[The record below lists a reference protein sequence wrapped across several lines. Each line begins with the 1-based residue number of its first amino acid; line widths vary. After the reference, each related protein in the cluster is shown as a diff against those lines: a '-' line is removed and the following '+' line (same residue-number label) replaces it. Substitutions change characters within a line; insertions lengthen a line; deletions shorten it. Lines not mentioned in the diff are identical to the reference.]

1 MSTDDPPDTRTG
13 EHEVS
18 QVILPSRDP
27 GLGKDEV
34 DDPADSDST
43 SSCGSPVFPCSIG
56 MSQEGDDDYVA
67 TTTTNHHAG
76 ASPALRDERKIV
88 RSEFARPF
96 PIVGKTSTS
105 AFKFRTV
112 GRRRGESPSQSPS
125 TDVAATSPA
134 TTCGGVVESPEGSTG
149 FEPEIHSTQIGGKDG
164 HDESFPSLRLD
175 TSQQV
180 RRKLVD
186 VTGMVN
192 RSNL

>member
-1 MSTDDPPDTRTG
+1 MSIDDAPDTRTA

-18 QVILPSRDP
+18 QVILPSGDP
-27 GLGKDEV
+27 GLDKDEV

-56 MSQEGDDDYVA
+56 MSQDGDDDYVA
-67 TTTTNHHAG
+67 TTLNHLAG

-96 PIVGKTSTS
+96 PVVGKNPTGS
-105 AFKFRTV
+105 ALKSRTV
-112 GRRRGESPSQSPS
+112 GRKLGASPSQLSS
-125 TDVAATSPA
+125 TNVAATSP
-134 TTCGGVVESPEGSTG
+134 TMTPGGVVESPEGSTG

-180 RRKLVD
+180 RR
-186 VTGMVN
+186 N
-192 RSNL
+192 